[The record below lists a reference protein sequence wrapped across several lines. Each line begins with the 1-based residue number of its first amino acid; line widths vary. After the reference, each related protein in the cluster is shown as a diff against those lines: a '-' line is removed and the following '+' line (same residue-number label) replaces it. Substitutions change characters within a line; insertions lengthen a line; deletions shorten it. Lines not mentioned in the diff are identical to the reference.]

1 MTWSRS
7 RIGRASTV
15 RNPDWVAAANR
26 GHCWLGPARS
36 AAVRPAEVVAL
47 VINLAIVAYLLF
59 AKRLFGLRGGGKAER
74 ADHEEDTG
82 WAPIER
88 ATPMPLARGRNGV
101 ADHGSRPAQLEPSG
115 ANGRPA

>member
-1 MTWSRS
+1 M
-7 RIGRASTV
+7 
-15 RNPDWVAAANR
+15 
-26 GHCWLGPARS
+26 
-36 AAVRPAEVVAL
+36 
-47 VINLAIVAYLLF
+47 AYLLF

-82 WAPIER
+82 WAPIEG

-101 ADHGSRPAQLEPSG
+101 ADHGSRPAQPEPSG